1 MAGKGPNLSVL
12 IPKRLQKGSRSSV
25 NPTDTTEKG
34 TDIRQAPLYP
44 ILNNS
49 VRTYRNAQNI
59 TQLLR
64 HMARLEG
71 PFATAVHNMVEV
83 ANNGHVIAAYDAVT
97 HEYNPEGTLLA
108 TTILESFG
116 TLYDYS
122 QGYTN
127 RKSIESL
134 KATALREVILTGA
147 ACGEMVL
154 NDARLPDFLQLVGFE
169 TLLWKSNGKGGGTP
183 YQRQGQKDIDLN
195 IPTFWVSY
203 LAPDPNTIY
212 ARSMME
218 AAIKQIIYFEEFM
231 EDIRRS
237 VRVSGHNRTTLT
249 LDSEKI
255 KKLASPEVQA
265 DPDQLQAFFTQV
277 RAAVED
283 MVSNID
289 PEQAYVMYDSV
300 KADVIQAGTGTKQ
313 DYTPLLGV
321 IAGQYATS
329 MKTPPSALGLRLE
342 SGSQAL
348 GNVETLIFLKS
359 AKAIQTPVE
368 EMFSRALTLSARLYG
383 ANVYVRFEFDAL
395 DLRPEIETE
404 AYQTMRQT
412 RILEQLS
419 LGFIT
424 DDEAAMRLKTGPRP
438 AGAPPLSGT
447 MFMESKSGLNPNAP
461 VFPGDTAMGRT
472 LKSDQPEKAGGAS
485 K

>member
-1 MAGKGPNLSVL
+1 MAKTPNLSVL
-12 IPKRLQKGSRSSV
+12 IPKRLQKGARSTV
-25 NPTDTTEKG
+25 NPSDTTEKG
-34 TDIRQAPLYP
+34 NDVRQAPLYP

-49 VRTYRNAQNI
+49 VRAYRSAQNI

-83 ANNGHVIAAYDAVT
+83 ANNGHTIAAYDAVT
-97 HEYNPEGTLLA
+97 HQFNPEGTALA
-108 TTILESFG
+108 QTILESFG

-122 QGYTN
+122 QGYTS

-134 KATALREVILTGA
+134 KALALREVILTGA

-154 NDARLPDFLQLVGFE
+154 NDARLPDFLQMVGFE
-169 TLLWKSNGKGGGTP
+169 TLLFKADGKGGGTP
-183 YQRQGQKDIDLN
+183 YQKQGQKDIDLN
-195 IPTFWVSY
+195 IPTFWISY
-203 LAPDPNTIY
+203 LSPDPNTIY

-255 KKLASPEVQA
+255 KKLASQEVQQ
-265 DPDQLQAFFTQV
+265 DPEKLQAFFVEV

-283 MVSNID
+283 MVANID
-289 PEQAYVMYDSV
+289 PEQAYVMFDTV
-300 KADVIQAGTGTKQ
+300 EADILQAGTGSKQ
-313 DYTPLLGV
+313 DYSPLLGV
-321 IAGQYATS
+321 IAGQYSTS

-368 EMFSRALTLSARLYG
+368 ELFSRALTLSARLYG
-383 ANVYVRFEFDAL
+383 ANVYIKFEFDAL

-412 RILEQLS
+412 RILELLS
-419 LGFIT
+419 LGFIS
-424 DDEAAMRLKTGPRP
+424 DDEAAMKLKTGPRP
-438 AGAPPLSGT
+438 PNAPELSGT
-447 MFMESKSGLNPNAP
+447 MFMESKAGLPDNPA

-472 LKSDQPEKAGGAS
+472 MKSDQPDKAGGKS